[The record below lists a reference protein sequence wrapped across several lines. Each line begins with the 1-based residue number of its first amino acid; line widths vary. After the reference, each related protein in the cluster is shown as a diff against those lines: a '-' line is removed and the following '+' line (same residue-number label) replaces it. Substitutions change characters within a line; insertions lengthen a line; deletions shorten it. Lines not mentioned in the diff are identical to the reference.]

1 MQAAERVGKSPKLT
15 MKSRLAASRDDR
27 FTPLRR
33 RVKQAASENSERKV
47 RVTLTLEET
56 DRWYCKLWKFC
67 TSLSL
72 QLQVLEMMQD
82 LNKENTTPEHPVT
95 SSAAPRILLSSA
107 QDVRHKQKVKVSG
120 ARIC

>member
-1 MQAAERVGKSPKLT
+1 MHATSRAQAGLRIWIPSAQTEALLFVLLHCSKVQAAERVGKSPKLT

-56 DRWYCKLWKFC
+56 DR
-67 TSLSL
+67 
-72 QLQVLEMMQD
+72 
-82 LNKENTTPEHPVT
+82 
-95 SSAAPRILLSSA
+95 
-107 QDVRHKQKVKVSG
+107 
-120 ARIC
+120 